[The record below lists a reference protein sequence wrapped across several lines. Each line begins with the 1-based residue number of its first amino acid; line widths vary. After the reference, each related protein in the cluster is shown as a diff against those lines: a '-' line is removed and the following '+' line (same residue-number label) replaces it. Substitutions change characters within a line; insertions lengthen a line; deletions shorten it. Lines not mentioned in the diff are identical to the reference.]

1 MSALQSDPSMLP
13 RMQIDKGGIRFIM
26 VRSEHTAAGYANHYL
41 SPTHLTS
48 IAAVQNGADVMCP
61 GLTSAGAEM
70 ADAEAGDV
78 VVRML
83 CACLST
89 ASLSAGPFLRR
100 GFMLKAS
107 SMRWLLEL

>member
-26 VRSEHTAAGYANHYL
+26 VRSEHTAVCHYL
-41 SPTHLTS
+41 APTHLTS